1 MDSLTPSQVKLYT
14 ELEVK
19 LDEHAMYRNYILTGI
34 SGSGKSYILKKLSQ
48 DKNYKYIEFEEDF
61 GKDFF
66 VNNDYRVT
74 DEMILLRYIETQVDN
89 KNSNQTIIIDNLN
102 SILNSILEKNRVNNL
117 IGGFLR
123 RKYRNKYILV
133 IPEEYLENQD
143 LEVYDRVF
151 KLNYNEEDNRFL
163 SDVNRVT
170 EVVSK
175 DYKNGHYYVL
185 SK

>member
-1 MDSLTPSQVKLYT
+1 
-14 ELEVK
+14 
-19 LDEHAMYRNYILTGI
+19 
-34 SGSGKSYILKKLSQ
+34 
-48 DKNYKYIEFEEDF
+48 
-61 GKDFF
+61 
-66 VNNDYRVT
+66 
-74 DEMILLRYIETQVDN
+74 MILLRYIETQVDN